1 MRSIQ
6 IVDAVMLD
14 PDRVVRPVV
23 TTWTRLEPL
32 PLSTDLEPA
41 LSAAIADPLWLL
53 CRQWQFLEFAG
64 EDTGT
69 PIDVRIEGQTAS
81 LSRLL
86 AGAPG
91 ADAAAHAIDYDT
103 VALPLE
109 VAVESETALALHPR
123 LAAEA
128 GLQLQRMLTA
138 AELSGLRDA
147 FVSAYALTLAED
159 ASAGA
164 DTNGSEWLSLAA
176 GRALDARRLAAVLRP
191 LRAAD
196 GSLSA
201 LPPQPVLPAESR
213 GAARDVLQGWLA
225 WYDALLID
233 TDANAAWNVHRLEYA
248 FATSAPTPDGALTLV
263 ADEYADGRLDWHALR
278 AAAASL
284 GEGAADATAIEALQ
298 VRPLLPMP
306 VQYAGKPADRYWEFE
321 DETINFGALA
331 AGPTDLTRLLLAEFG
346 LVYGNDWFIV
356 PLRLPVGSIT
366 RVARCLARDTFGVVT
381 EITRSRNS
389 GGIAWALFELTDRP
403 PSFSTSG
410 ATGPAARDWL
420 LLAPTLAQTLEGDA
434 VEQVALFRDES
445 ANMAWAVE
453 HVVQGASGDPYP
465 RYDEASRRAAQQ
477 QVDGPPLDAQLV
489 YRLATSVPEHWLP
502 LVPVPAE
509 GSNPGLAPVIQ
520 FQRRALLRVE
530 EDGTRRAIQ
539 PRGQLLRTDPR
550 GSVESE
556 PALRVEEEEIGRE
569 GVIVERNF
577 QLARWL
583 DGRTLLWLG
592 RRKSVG
598 RGEGA
603 SGLRFDALFKG

>member
-1 MRSIQ
+1 M
-6 IVDAVMLD
+6 
-14 PDRVVRPVV
+14 
-23 TTWTRLEPL
+23 
-32 PLSTDLEPA
+32 
-41 LSAAIADPLWLL
+41 
-53 CRQWQFLEFAG
+53 
-64 EDTGT
+64 
-69 PIDVRIEGQTAS
+69 RIEGETTP

-103 VALPLE
+103 VTLPLE

-147 FVSAYALTLAED
+147 FVSAYSLTLAED
-159 ASAGA
+159 ASAGT

-201 LPPQPVLPAESR
+201 LPPQPVLPAESQ
-213 GAARDVLQGWLA
+213 GAARDVLQRWLA

-248 FATSAPTPDGALTLV
+248 FATSAPTPEGALTLV
-263 ADEYADGRLDWHALR
+263 ADEYADGRLDWYALR

-284 GEGAADATAIEALQ
+284 GEGAADATTIAALQ

-346 LVYGNDWFIV
+346 LVYGNDWFVV

-366 RVARCLARDTFGVVT
+366 RVTRCLARDTFGVVT

-389 GGIAWALFELTDRP
+389 GGTAWALFELTERP

-410 ATGPAARDWL
+410 TTGPAARDWL

-434 VEQVALFRDES
+434 VEQVALFRDEL

-530 EDGTRRAIQ
+530 ADGTRRAIQ

-550 GSVESE
+550 VSVELE

>member
-1 MRSIQ
+1 M
-6 IVDAVMLD
+6 
-14 PDRVVRPVV
+14 
-23 TTWTRLEPL
+23 
-32 PLSTDLEPA
+32 
-41 LSAAIADPLWLL
+41 
-53 CRQWQFLEFAG
+53 
-64 EDTGT
+64 
-69 PIDVRIEGQTAS
+69 RIEGETAP

-103 VALPLE
+103 VTLPLE

-147 FVSAYALTLAED
+147 FVSAYSLTLAED
-159 ASAGA
+159 ASAGT

-201 LPPQPVLPAESR
+201 LPPQPVLPAESQ
-213 GAARDVLQGWLA
+213 GAARDVLQRWLA

-248 FATSAPTPDGALTLV
+248 FATAAPTPEGALTLV
-263 ADEYADGRLDWHALR
+263 ADEYADGRLDWYALR

-284 GEGAADATAIEALQ
+284 GEGAADATTITALQ

-346 LVYGNDWFIV
+346 LVYGNDWFVV

-366 RVARCLARDTFGVVT
+366 RVTRCLARDTFGVVT

-389 GGIAWALFELTDRP
+389 GGTAWALFELTERP

-410 ATGPAARDWL
+410 TTGPAARDWL

-434 VEQVALFRDES
+434 VEQVALFRDEL
-445 ANMAWAVE
+445 ANIAWAVE

-477 QVDGPPLDAQLV
+477 QVDGPPLNAQLV

-530 EDGTRRAIQ
+530 ADGTRRAIQ

-550 GSVESE
+550 GSVELE
-556 PALRVEEEEIGRE
+556 PALRLEEEEIGRE